1 MLTVIDIDE
10 ATIEAEAV
18 ALKWEREFQ
27 AAFTRP
33 LQVMQATMS
42 MLSLPPDLHG
52 SVRGGDVKLAQRGT
66 QRAEKMRRENTRRNN
81 GKSVKSV

>member
-18 ALKWEREFQ
+18 AKQWEREFQ

-42 MLSLPPDLHG
+42 MLAVPPELSG
-52 SVRGGDVKLAQRGT
+52 SVRGGDLKLAQRGT
-66 QRAEKMRRENTRRNN
+66 QRADKMRRNY
-81 GKSVKSV
+81 GKSV